1 MEKEVKIVP
10 PDGYEIDKENS
21 TLECIKF
28 REVKNDKNP
37 FRKNIDQNTLN
48 GLNNHLVK
56 VFDCDV
62 MYVTSSSTPQRRPD
76 LYQRSFVVYDDYKVN
91 LIDHDDK
98 TIIEITRK

>member
-28 REVKNDKNP
+28 REIKNDKNT

-48 GLNNHLVK
+48 GLNNHFNE
-56 VFDCDV
+56 VFGCGV
-62 MYVTSSSTPQRRPD
+62 MYVTNSSTPPRRPD
-76 LYQRSFVVYDDYKVN
+76 LYERSFVVYDDYKVN
-91 LIDHDDK
+91 LISYNDK
-98 TIIEITRK
+98 TIIEITQK